1 MSLLSNYTKTIKL
14 INALLVG
21 ILTKFTTHTM
31 ISMKNLVSLVAVF
44 ALLLVT
50 TSSASAFADIKSV
63 EVSGIQA
70 LNSGSAVASFAGDT
84 IPVLVVFNA
93 TADASDVRV
102 KAWVSGDRDYSV
114 SSDRFNV
121 IAGNLYSKLMSVKV
135 PSDIDPSESFK
146 LEIEVESRNDGL
158 GDSATINVT
167 VQRESYKVEV
177 LDVSMDNKAKAGEN
191 LALDIV
197 LKNRGMELAEDTFV
211 TVSIPALGVEQRS
224 YFGDLSAT
232 DQSEPSE
239 KEDAVERR
247 MTVNLPSNAREGI
260 YTVEITAFNADS
272 QESVTKKVAIVGAS
286 EDSIVVSSG
295 KSKNFAVGQT
305 GSYSVTI
312 VNSGDKIALY
322 ELSFE
327 TPSGI
332 VASSD
337 DSVVAV
343 PAGSSKTV
351 KFDVTASKAGN
362 YNFAVNVNSN
372 GNLVSR
378 DSYTAVVEGSSFA
391 ANATVILTVVLAIIF
406 VVLLVVLIVLLTKK
420 PAKTEEF
427 GESYY

>member
-1 MSLLSNYTKTIKL
+1 MT
-14 INALLVG
+14 
-21 ILTKFTTHTM
+21 
-31 ISMKNLVSLVAVF
+31 SMKNLVSLVAVF

-50 TSSASAFADIKSV
+50 VSSVSAFADIRSV

-70 LNSGSAVASFAGDT
+70 LGTGSAVATFAGDT

-102 KAWVSGDRDYSV
+102 KAWISGNREYSV
-114 SSDRFNV
+114 SSDRFDV
-121 IAGNLYSKLMSVKV
+121 LAGNMYSKVMAIKV
-135 PSDIDPSESFK
+135 PYDIDPSESFK
-146 LEIEVESRNDGL
+146 LEIEIESRNDGV
-158 GDSATINVT
+158 GDSATIDVT
-167 VQRESYKVEV
+167 TQRESYKVEV
-177 LDVSMDNKAKAGEN
+177 LDVSMDNKAKAGDN

-197 LKNRGMELAEDTFV
+197 LKNRGRQLAEDTFV

-224 YFGDLSAT
+224 YFGDLSAL
-232 DQSEPSE
+232 DQSDPD

-272 QESVTKKVAIVGAS
+272 QESVTKKVAILGAS
-286 EDSIVVSSG
+286 EDSVVVSSG
-295 KSKNFAVGQT
+295 KSKTFAANSAGT
-305 GSYSVTI
+305 YSVTI
-312 VNSGDKIALY
+312 VNSGNKIALY
-322 ELSFE
+322 ELTFE
-327 TPSGI
+327 TPSGL

-337 DSVVAV
+337 ESMVAV

-351 KFDVTASKAGN
+351 KFDVSSVKAGN

-378 DSYTAVVEGSSFA
+378 DTYTAIVEGSSFA

-420 PAKTEEF
+420 PQKTEEF